1 MPVERRSGH
10 KNAARSRLLIKTAF
24 AELINEK
31 DINKITVT
39 DIVERANISRGTFY
53 AHYLDVYDLYS
64 SVQTNIIETIDSAI
78 SSIGME
84 NIIKDPSFAIKMAM
98 EYLEKNKSYYKL
110 FITSPAAETFINRLV
125 TCLEEKF
132 STELLKIFSE
142 KDLTK
147 ARVYIIYTLGALKS
161 VILHWLSGKIEL
173 SADECAEYISNFYM
187 ANRPDEIKSLDKKQD
202 E

>member
-1 MPVERRSGH
+1 MPVERKSEH

-24 AELINEK
+24 AELLNEK

-39 DIVERANISRGTFY
+39 DVVERANISRGTFY

-64 SVQTNIIETIDSAI
+64 AIQTNIIETIDSTI

-84 NIIKDPSFAIKMAM
+84 NIIKDPSSAIKMAM
-98 EYLEKNKSYYKL
+98 NYLEKNKNYYKL
-110 FITSPAAETFINRLV
+110 FITSPAAETFINRII

-132 STELLKIFSE
+132 ATELLEIFSDT
-142 KDLTK
+142 DLKK
-147 ARVYIIYTLGALKS
+147 ARLYIIYTLGALES

-173 SADECAEYISNFYM
+173 SADECAEYITEFYM
-187 ANRPDEIKSLDKKQD
+187 SNRPAEIKSLTDKKP